1 MLRVVESVDLGLLFP
16 HLAGVLVDRVER
28 VGGRIVF
35 EVRSRAVGGRCPSCA
50 VVSRRVHG
58 RYSRMLTDV
67 PVAGQGVVI
76 RVRIRRFKCLSGGC
90 AAVTFA
96 EQIPMLTVPH
106 ARYTPAFEGWI
117 TRIGLALAGRAGA
130 RLSGAL
136 AAGVGRDTLLRRV
149 RALPDPAVG
158 RVGVLGVDDF
168 AFKRGHTYGTI
179 LIDMSTHRPVD
190 VLDTRESEAL
200 AAWLRA
206 HPGVEVICRD
216 RATRYAEGASVG
228 APEAIQVADRFHLW
242 HNLCEAAGKVVIT
255 QQSRLAAPEATPA
268 PAPAPATPASAE
280 APPVVDLPEL
290 KVVTRLRADYER
302 VNRLLSEGMS
312 RNAVSRETGLHIA
325 TVRKFADAGCVEDV
339 LAKTFQR
346 AKVIDPYHEHLHR
359 RWNEGVTNAAQ
370 LTREIAALGYPGG
383 ELAVQRYLR
392 RFRDGRAAPAPGP
405 KPPTVREATRWLLT
419 NPDHRHP
426 DDARKLGEILG
437 RSPELERLAAH
448 VGSFARMMTALE
460 GYRLEEWIAAV
471 EADTLP
477 ALTSFAT
484 TLRRDLDAVRHG
496 LTLPYSSGAVEGNVN
511 RIKMLKRQ
519 MYGRARFDLL
529 RKRILLA

>member
-1 MLRVVESVDLGLLFP
+1 MLR
-16 HLAGVLVDRVER
+16 
-28 VGGRIVF
+28 
-35 EVRSRAVGGRCPSCA
+35 
-50 VVSRRVHG
+50 
-58 RYSRMLTDV
+58 DV
-67 PVAGQGVVI
+67 PVAGQSVVI

-96 EQIPMLTVPH
+96 EQIPMLTAPF
-106 ARYTPAFEGWI
+106 ARYTPVFERWI
-117 TRIGLALAGRAGA
+117 TRIGLALAGRGGS

-136 AAGVGRDTLLRRV
+136 SAGVGRDTLLRRV
-149 RALPDPAVG
+149 RALPDPVVG
-158 RVGVLGVDDF
+158 QIGVLGVDDF

-216 RATRYAEGASVG
+216 RATRYAEGASLG

-255 QQSRLAAPEATPA
+255 QQSRLAPPEVTPA
-268 PAPAPATPASAE
+268 PAPEPSVSAE
-280 APPVVDLPEL
+280 APPVVNLPEL
-290 KVVTRLRADYER
+290 KIVTRLRNDYER
-302 VNRLLSEGMS
+302 VNRLLAEGMS
-312 RNAVSRETGLHIA
+312 RNAVSRETGLYIA

-339 LAKTFQR
+339 LAKTVQR
-346 AKVIDPYHEHLHR
+346 AKMIDPYHEHLHR

-370 LTREIAALGYPGG
+370 LTREITALGYPGG

-392 RFRDGRAAPAPGP
+392 RFRDGRPAPALAP

-419 NPDHRHP
+419 NPDHRRP
-426 DDARKLGEILG
+426 DDARRLGEILT
-437 RSPELERLAAH
+437 RSQELERLTTH

-460 GYRLEEWIAAV
+460 GHRLEEWITAV

>member
-1 MLRVVESVDLGLLFP
+1 MLRRVDSVDLGLLFP
-16 HLAGVLVDRVER
+16 HLTGASVDRVER
-28 VGGRIVF
+28 VGGRIVV

-50 VVSRRVHG
+50 AVSRRVHG

-76 RVRIRRFKCLSGGC
+76 RVLIRRFKCLSDGC

-96 EQIPMLTVPH
+96 EQIPMLTAPH
-106 ARYTPAFEGWI
+106 ARYT
-117 TRIGLALAGRAGA
+117 
-130 RLSGAL
+130 RLSDAL
-136 AAGVGRDTLLRRV
+136 SAGVGRDTLLRRI

-200 AAWLRA
+200 AGWLRA

-216 RATRYAEGASVG
+216 RATRYAEGASAG

-255 QQSRLAAPEATPA
+255 QQSRLAPPAAEPELEPEPETAV
-268 PAPAPATPASAE
+268 SSQ
-280 APPVVDLPEL
+280 APPVTVDLPEL
-290 KVVTRLRADYER
+290 KVVTRLRGDYER

-325 TVRKFADAGCVEDV
+325 TVRKFADAGSVDDV

-346 AKVIDPYHEHLHR
+346 AKVIDPYREHLHR

-370 LTREIAALGYPGG
+370 LTREITALGYPGG

-392 RFRDGRAAPAPGP
+392 RFRDGRPAPAPGP

-419 NPDHRHP
+419 HPEHRHP
-426 DDARKLGEILG
+426 DDAAKLGEILA
-437 RSPELERLAAH
+437 RSPELERLVAH
-448 VGSFARMMTALE
+448 VGSFARMMTDLE
-460 GYRLEEWIAAV
+460 GHRLEEWITAV

-496 LTLPYSSGAVEGNVN
+496 MTLPYSSGAVEGNVN